1 MSVEVRETPI
11 GGNLKDF
18 LNVVDYIYRDDPNF
32 VRPLDF
38 DLKSRLSKGNPFFEH
53 AEATT
58 FTAYKNGWC
67 VGRCTAQIDRGH
79 LELYQDDAGFFGFL
93 DTTDDPEVAK
103 ALLDA
108 AAKWLSGRG
117 MKKMRGPLSLNI
129 NEEMGCLVEGFET
142 PPMILMPH
150 HRQYQGGLIEQAG
163 LCKLKDVFAWR
174 YTVGNVPKRAEK
186 AMADVEAMP
195 EVKLRHVD
203 KKNVER
209 DVRVIMDVFNDAWSD
224 NWGFVPLTE
233 AELRK
238 MASELKPILMPE
250 LTYIAEIDG
259 EAAAV
264 SLALPNINELIP
276 DLHGKLFP
284 LGLPKLLY
292 RLKVK
297 GPKSARLV
305 ILGIRKKFRGVKKYG
320 GLSACLY
327 AKMHH
332 SAEKIGVKWGELS
345 WTLEDNHPVNVGIK
359 FMGGEIYKKYRVYE
373 RELAS

>member
-11 GGNLKDF
+11 GGDLRDF
-18 LNVVDYIYRDDPNF
+18 LDVVDYVYRDDPNF

-38 DLKSRLSKGNPFFEH
+38 DLKQRLNKKNPFFDH

-67 VGRCTAQIDRGH
+67 VGRATAQIDRGH
-79 LELYQDDAGFFGFL
+79 LERYKDDVGFFGFL
-93 DTTDDPEVAK
+93 DTVDDPEVAK

-108 AAKWLSGRG
+108 AAKWLSRRG

-129 NEEMGCLVEGFET
+129 NEEMGCLVEGFDT

-150 HRQYQGGLIEQAG
+150 HRDYQGGLIEKAG
-163 LCKLKDVFAWR
+163 LAKIKDVYAWR
-174 YTVGNVPKRAEK
+174 YSIGDVPKRAEK
-186 AMADVEAMP
+186 AMADVEAMS

-203 KKNVER
+203 KAHVER
-209 DVRVIMDVFNDAWSD
+209 DVRIIMDVFNDAWSD
-224 NWGFVPLTE
+224 NWGFVALTE
-233 AELRK
+233 AELAK

-259 EAAAV
+259 EPAAV

-276 DLHGKLFP
+276 DLNGKLFP

-297 GPKSARLV
+297 GPTSARLI
-305 ILGIRKKFRGVKKYG
+305 ILGIRRKYRGVKKYG
-320 GLSACLY
+320 ALSTCLY

-332 SAEKIGVKWGELS
+332 SAEKVGIKWGELS
-345 WTLEDNHPVNVGIK
+345 WTLEDNAAVNVGIK
-359 FMGGEIYKKYRVYE
+359 FMGGKIYKKYRVYE
-373 RELAS
+373 RDLDA

>member
-11 GGNLKDF
+11 GGNLSDF
-18 LNVVDYIYRDDPNF
+18 LNVVDYIYRDDPNY

-38 DLKSRLSKGNPFFEH
+38 DLKSRLSKKNPFFEH

-67 VGRCTAQIDRGH
+67 VGRCTAQVDRGH
-79 LELYQDDAGFFGFL
+79 LDRYHDDTGFFGFL

-108 AAKWLSGRG
+108 AAKWLKGRG

-129 NEEMGCLVEGFET
+129 NEEMGCLIDGFDT

-150 HRQYQGGLIEQAG
+150 HRAYQGGLIEQAG
-163 LCKLKDVFAWR
+163 LAKIKDVYAWR

-186 AMADVEAMP
+186 AMADVEALP

-203 KKNVER
+203 KKSVER
-209 DVRVIMDVFNDAWSD
+209 DVRVIMDVFNDAWSE

-233 AELRK
+233 NELRK
-238 MASELKPILMPE
+238 MASELELILVPE

-264 SLALPNINELIP
+264 SLALPNVNELIP

-297 GPKSARLV
+297 GAKSARLI
-305 ILGIRKKFRGVKKYG
+305 ILGIRKKYRGVKKYG

-332 SAEKIGVKWGELS
+332 AAEKVGVTWGELS
-345 WTLEDNHPVNVGIK
+345 WTLEDNHPVNAGIK
-359 FMGGEIYKKYRVYE
+359 LMGGEIYKTYRVYE
-373 RELAS
+373 RELA